1 MNNVVPKLCTFMTMI
16 NIKKIDDK
24 KAADKSKMAV
34 KEQRKAQ
41 LMAETGMSFDPVIE
55 EPVEKE
61 EAKKKDS
68 KKEKKKKEVE
78 VDPEEVERLR
88 QIELKKKDIE

>member
-1 MNNVVPKLCTFMTMI
+1 
-16 NIKKIDDK
+16 
-24 KAADKSKMAV
+24 MAV

-41 LMAETGMSFDPVIE
+41 LMAETGMSFDPVVE

-61 EAKKKDS
+61 EGKKKDS

-78 VDPEEVERLR
+78 VDPEELERLR

>member
-1 MNNVVPKLCTFMTMI
+1 
-16 NIKKIDDK
+16 
-24 KAADKSKMAV
+24 
-34 KEQRKAQ
+34 
-41 LMAETGMSFDPVIE
+41 MAETGISFDPPVE

-61 EAKKKDS
+61 EGKKKDS

-88 QIELKKKDIE
+88 QIELKRKDIE